1 MKRSPW
7 AGHAELFLS
16 GSQRKPLKKKGRSR
30 SRTSTLFHSSNHRE
44 MGVRKLEVNNNN
56 HRFIFQEGL

>member
-16 GSQRKPLKKKGRSR
+16 GSQRKPLKKKAEVGLGPVHCFTVVITGRWGSE
-30 SRTSTLFHSSNHRE
+30 N
-44 MGVRKLEVNNNN
+44 
-56 HRFIFQEGL
+56 